1 MIIKEF
7 FLFTLNNLLLILL
20 LVFDSGI
27 VGNENL
33 KVKESLNV
41 CSRSIYSTQ
50 FFVVIILNEAIY
62 MIDIERLDL

>member
-7 FLFTLNNLLLILL
+7 FLFTLNNLLLLL
-20 LVFDSGI
+20 VLVFDSGI
-27 VGNENL
+27 FGNENL

-50 FFVVIILNEAIY
+50 FFDVIILNEAIY
-62 MIDIERLDL
+62 RIDIERLDL